1 MPTSCIVPWNEAAA
15 RRHAAGFM
23 MPFVNRESCGA
34 RQITTHVSVI
44 DPGQTA
50 HPPHE
55 HAGEE
60 VMFVLEGEGEF
71 SAGGEKH
78 RVGPMTALFCPE
90 HVLHGLRNTGTAPI
104 KYVVFR
110 VVA

>member
-1 MPTSCIVPWNEAAA
+1 MVSWNDAAA

-44 DPGQTA
+44 DPGQAA
-50 HPPHE
+50 HLPHA

-60 VMFVLEGEGEF
+60 VMFVLEGQGEF
-71 SAGGEKH
+71 TVGEERH
-78 RVGPMTALFCPE
+78 LVGPMSALFCPE
-90 HVLHGLRNTGTAPI
+90 HVLHGLRNTGPTPI

-110 VVA
+110 VVT